1 MLASHVEED
10 DKTETS
16 LKEYTKLVHDSYAK
30 HGTLTKLFPTSS
42 RFIHLYEREVNRHLD
57 QAPSLSTSSTDL
69 ASLQRALTEKSPV
82 PSGPIDVT
90 SRPEVK
96 DEPDS
101 TGYANVIP
109 LIENVVETIKEST
122 DQTPKKASRKRKSKI
137 ALSGTN
143 ERRNCLQCGK
153 PKSKMEGE
161 ENLHYTFISQESGMP
176 SMFYC
181 PTKMNNLFGTPL
193 DMQFSEL

>member
-1 MLASHVEED
+1 M
-10 DKTETS
+10 
-16 LKEYTKLVHDSYAK
+16 
-30 HGTLTKLFPTSS
+30 
-42 RFIHLYEREVNRHLD
+42 
-57 QAPSLSTSSTDL
+57 
-69 ASLQRALTEKSPV
+69 
-82 PSGPIDVT
+82 
-90 SRPEVK
+90 K

-101 TGYANVIP
+101 NGYANVIS

-122 DQTPKKASRKRKSKI
+122 DQTPKQASRKRKPKS

-161 ENLHYTFISQESGMP
+161 ENLHYTFISQGSGMP

-193 DMQFSEL
+193 DMQFSEFKNSEFWSVHVDNLKKKKLEEAEKRKKAAEIRAAKGWKKSGPAAKNPKHD